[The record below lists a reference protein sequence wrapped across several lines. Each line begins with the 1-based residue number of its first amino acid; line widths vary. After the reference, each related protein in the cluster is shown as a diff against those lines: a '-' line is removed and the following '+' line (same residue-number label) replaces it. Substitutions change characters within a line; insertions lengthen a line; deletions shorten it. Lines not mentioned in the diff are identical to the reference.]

1 MNTLRLSTLSLSL
14 VVAVL
19 TLGYANPSFAAP
31 KKCDGALPGTPGC
44 GGGNNT
50 TGIEYTVE
58 LMGRVF
64 DFDSPVDV
72 TPNAK
77 ENALFPN
84 PVSALTFSRPGEFAC
99 NSDSTNPTDKAVCAW
114 DAVFASCENFFG
126 PHPILY
132 RADPDRG
139 LRIHGPG
146 WQLEDQ

>member
-31 KKCDGALPGTPGC
+31 KKCDRALPGTPGC

-64 DFDSPVDV
+64 HFDPPPWMSLRTRRETLCFRLV
-72 TPNAK
+72 T
-77 ENALFPN
+77 
-84 PVSALTFSRPGEFAC
+84 
-99 NSDSTNPTDKAVCAW
+99 
-114 DAVFASCENFFG
+114 
-126 PHPILY
+126 I
-132 RADPDRG
+132 
-139 LRIHGPG
+139 
-146 WQLEDQ
+146 